1 MRWGLTRPFRIFNI
15 RLENSFSVFPVFDP
29 FFDPFWTPPKHPIFD
44 PLDYAPPLR
53 SFPGAGGS
61 QGGYPGGLGG
71 DLGGGGGYRGGYL
84 KIPHFLGGGGEG
96 GQIPQNTTKSD
107 IEGGLGS
114 SKGKRGDSLPPGL
127 DFVKKGS
134 R

>member
-53 SFPGAGGS
+53 SFPGAGVS

-71 DLGGGGGYRGGYL
+71 DLGGGGGVQGGYPKIPKSPVTEGGFPRYSGGGYL
-84 KIPHFLGGGGEG
+84 ESHL
-96 GQIPQNTTKSD
+96 SD
-107 IEGGLGS
+107 
-114 SKGKRGDSLPPGL
+114 
-127 DFVKKGS
+127 
-134 R
+134 